1 MLAAGPDGAAS
12 ATGAT
17 NWYPRPCAVRM
28 RCWLR
33 PSSPIACQELI
44 RSTVTGDIDLHGIL
58 GLNPDVR
65 NGYERVAVRFTVKG
79 DAPAE
84 KLREIV
90 AQSQARSAVY
100 DIITNRVPVTIEVET
115 A

>member
-1 MLAAGPDGAAS
+1 
-12 ATGAT
+12 
-17 NWYPRPCAVRM
+17 
-28 RCWLR
+28 
-33 PSSPIACQELI
+33 
-44 RSTVTGDIDLHGIL
+44 
-58 GLNPDVR
+58 
-65 NGYERVAVRFTVKG
+65 VRFTVKG

-84 KLREIV
+84 KLCEIV